1 MRYVQL
7 LEAVNIDQL
16 TNEFGQKLLAKDD
29 HSKKSQDP
37 NKLINLFVDADPTTN
52 KNYTK
57 WMIRTYITG
66 GIRHLEDLSRTQ
78 KALALFDKFKSKL
91 PADQRDI
98 GKIKKLSDLENLVE
112 QFAEAKTGKQE
123 KAEEKAKLYKEI
135 ETFYSGPEGKILIP
149 KTEEASCF
157 LGRGTKWCT
166 AATESENYFD
176 YYNTSGSLYIILT
189 SDGSKFQFHFE
200 NGEFTDASDE
210 SFDLVKFDKKY
221 PWVFRIFFDKLGE
234 ENLVVKMPQLFQ
246 FVKNPSEQVQLAAV
260 NRDSDAI
267 AYIKNPS
274 EQVQI
279 AAVNRDGYAIQ
290 YIKKPSE
297 QVQIAAVKQTGFA
310 IQFIDNTSQQVQIV
324 AVKQTGFAIRF
335 IDNTSE
341 QVQLAAVNQDGNA
354 IQYIK
359 KPIEQ
364 VQIAAVKQNGFAIRF
379 IEIPSKQVQL
389 AAVKQTGFAIK
400 YIKNPSEQV
409 KLVAKIGE

>member
-16 TNEFGQKLLAKDD
+16 INEFGQKLLNKDD
-29 HSKKSQDP
+29 HSKKSKDP

-57 WMIRTYITG
+57 WMIRTYIAG
-66 GIRHLEDLSRTQ
+66 GIRHLEDLSRC
-78 KALALFDKFKSKL
+78 KAALILFDKFKPRL

-135 ETFYSGPEGKILIP
+135 DTLYSGPEGKILIP

-176 YYNTSGSLYIILT
+176 QYNKSGRLYIILT
-189 SDGSKFQFHFE
+189 SDGSKYQFHFE

-210 SFDLVKFDKKY
+210 SFDLVKFNKKY
-221 PWVFRIFFDKLGE
+221 PWVFRVFFDKLGK

-246 FVKNPSEQVQLAAV
+246 LVKDSSEELKLAAVKQDWFAIRFIKNPSEQVQLVAV
-260 NRDSDAI
+260 KQN
-267 AYIKNPS
+267 
-274 EQVQI
+274 
-279 AAVNRDGYAIQ
+279 GYAIQ

-297 QVQIAAVKQTGFA
+297 QVQLISVTEDGYAITYIKNPSEQVQIAAVKQTGNA
-310 IQFIDNTSQQVQIV
+310 IEYIKTS
-324 AVKQTGFAIRF
+324 
-335 IDNTSE
+335 SE
-341 QVQLAAVNQDGNA
+341 QVQLAAVNQ
-354 IQYIK
+354 
-359 KPIEQ
+359 
-364 VQIAAVKQNGFAIRF
+364 NGYAIRF
-379 IEIPSKQVQL
+379 IKNPSEQVQL
-389 AAVKQTGFAIK
+389 AAVNQNGYAIRF
-400 YIKNPSEQV
+400 IKNPSEQV
-409 KLVAKIGE
+409 KLAAKIEQR